1 MGEPMSYSA
10 SRVLPHSGL
19 LWTQGYSC
27 GESDACNWEGLL
39 WDAEARATGVRGK
52 GKQGR
57 ENRGNAGVC
66 VHVFE

>member
-39 WDAEARATGVRGK
+39 WDAEARTTGVRGK
-52 GKQGR
+52 G
-57 ENRGNAGVC
+57 
-66 VHVFE
+66 